1 MHPSLV
7 EVVMIVLTV
16 CQLIFAALDYRS
28 RAAAMQINQTS
39 QHRHPTLIIALFML
53 LTWAAVAFDYVDRH
67 YLSVPQPE
75 DYIQEYG
82 VKGVDNVVSYII
94 KVNTKQLLQY
104 SEAYKLAFVIRVPYA
119 DRDRMTDTAIEKSGL
134 YTITGSTIIL
144 AHPSSSILRF
154 AINQVNPIEYTLI
167 LLPSKLT
174 IEQISS
180 LGDVEHIGGR
190 ILATSAI
197 MFPISGPPAA
207 TPSHGG

>member
-28 RAAAMQINQTS
+28 RAAAMQLNQAS
-39 QHRHPTLIIALFML
+39 QRRHPTLIIALFML

-94 KVNTKQLLQY
+94 KVNTKQ
-104 SEAYKLAFVIRVPYA
+104 
-119 DRDRMTDTAIEKSGL
+119 
-134 YTITGSTIIL
+134 
-144 AHPSSSILRF
+144 
-154 AINQVNPIEYTLI
+154 
-167 LLPSKLT
+167 
-174 IEQISS
+174 
-180 LGDVEHIGGR
+180 
-190 ILATSAI
+190 
-197 MFPISGPPAA
+197 
-207 TPSHGG
+207 